1 MKEKIKPKV
10 RGKAFDTEKEAQE
23 YIDSFQS

>member
-1 MKEKIKPKV
+1 MKEKIKLKIK
-10 RGKAFDTEKEAQE
+10 GKAFDTEQEAQQ